1 MRPDCLNGLF
11 CQVSQINGIGPKISK
26 LIESLCG
33 RYVVDVLFS
42 LPSGVNYRPIYK
54 NEFEILN
61 GELGTIPFCVEKHI
75 KPPKKNI
82 PYKVK
87 GLFNGVD
94 FELVFFNYHAD
105 YLTKKLLVGETY
117 FVSGKIEKF
126 AGKWGMLHPD
136 YIVKNLS
143 DIPEYE
149 AVYPLTAGLSGKV
162 LSKAMTHALAHLPI
176 FQEWQDEAFM
186 KKQGFSDW
194 KTSVLNAHNP
204 KVSADLAPD
213 SKSRLRLAYD
223 ELLAN
228 QLALFLARA
237 HHKRQKGICF
247 KKSKNFEDQVLASLP
262 C

>member
-1 MRPDCLNGLF
+1 MRKVLGWTMKENTASQKKQNRQAVSAENKLPMLAYRSFLAPLN
-11 CQVSQINGIGPKISK
+11 
-26 LIESLCG
+26 
-33 RYVVDVLFS
+33 
-42 LPSGVNYRPIYK
+42 
-54 NEFEILN
+54 
-61 GELGTIPFCVEKHI
+61 T
-75 KPPKKNI
+75 
-82 PYKVK
+82 
-87 GLFNGVD
+87 
-94 FELVFFNYHAD
+94 
-105 YLTKKLLVGETY
+105 
-117 FVSGKIEKF
+117 IEKF

-247 KKSKNFEDQVLASLP
+247 KKSKNFEDQVLVNGIS
-262 C
+262 